1 MGRFE
6 ITKTPIV
13 TEDIIKKV
21 ERREAGAIT
30 TFIGQFGSGQ
40 TEKKQSG
47 WNMRLM
53 NRWLCRCWPKSGLK

>member
-30 TFIGQFGSGQ
+30 TFIGTVREWTNG
-40 TEKKQSG
+40 KKNNPAG
-47 WNMRLM
+47 I
-53 NRWLCRCWPKSGLK
+53 